1 MDESTDL
8 ELASNVKFKSCNKS
22 LEELIE
28 RHSALCID
36 IYKKYTPAL
45 CASGVSYGDIYD
57 DKDYLVYK
65 SALTFNPNKKAKFS
79 TWLGNQVR
87 YHCLNTIN
95 KKNKLI
101 GIENNEELDYFAM
114 QAEIL
119 EEKKYDIEIEYVFLI
134 LSKLKDSRIKKV
146 FTLRYFGSDKKRMA
160 WAQIGKKMNVSTQTA
175 INLHR
180 RGIKILNKKM
190 KSNDPDII

>member
-8 ELASNVKFKSCNKS
+8 ELANNVKSRCCDRS
-22 LEELIE
+22 LKELIE

-45 CASGVSYGDIYD
+45 CASGVPYRDIYD

-65 SALTFNPNKKAKFS
+65 SALTYNPNKKAKFS

-95 KKNKLI
+95 KKNKLVR
-101 GIENNEELDYFAM
+101 IESNEELDYFAM
-114 QAEIL
+114 QAEVL
-119 EEKKYDIEIEYVFLI
+119 EEKKYDIEIEYIFLI

-146 FTLRYFGSDKKRMA
+146 FTLRYFGSDKKRMP
-160 WAQIGKKMNVSTQTA
+160 WAQIGKEMGVSTQTA

-180 RGIKILNKKM
+180 RGIKMLNKKM